1 MPALDDYYR
10 QYGFI
15 LILTVVAIIIPTSM
29 IVLSWLLRRF
39 RIRPSRDN
47 SVKNEVYEC
56 GMETIGGRWTQFN
69 FRYYQ
74 YALLFV
80 IFDVE
85 TVFIY
90 PWAVHFNKL
99 GLFALVEMLVFL
111 LILVVGWVYAW
122 RKRAL
127 EWS

>member
-1 MPALDDYYR
+1 MLALDDYYR

-15 LILTVVAIIIPTSM
+15 LILTVVAVIIPTSM
-29 IVLSWLLRRF
+29 ILLSWLLRHLG
-39 RIRPSRDN
+39 IRPSRYN
-47 SVKNEVYEC
+47 HVKHEVYEC

-69 FRYYQ
+69 SRYYL

-99 GLFALVEMLVFL
+99 GLFAFVEMLMFL
-111 LILVVGWVYAW
+111 LVLVVGWVYAW